1 MLGQP
6 THPLQTHHCGGMIC
20 TTEGNSKDTAHRRT
34 PSRSRRPQFTRKRK
48 KERQISRNGPRKPDP
63 QALTPRLFRQKPL
76 ANASAHE
83 PLLTL
88 HITLLDRT
96 ASTPGTRARRPFAGP
111 SAQLAQSTGMPCS
124 RSHPRFS
131 TTCTPGAAPRTRQ
144 VPNARAVLSFMRR
157 ELLLMFVA
165 GACWACRAAL
175 VHAPGCP
182 DPCSL
187 GDVYCNGRSHER
199 LRGESGIVRG
209 LCGAVLGARGRV
221 VGRVFGAGGL
231 DWGRWR
237 NGCCRGM
244 GAMGLLLRLRPER
257 VLQ

>member
-1 MLGQP
+1 
-6 THPLQTHHCGGMIC
+6 
-20 TTEGNSKDTAHRRT
+20 
-34 PSRSRRPQFTRKRK
+34 
-48 KERQISRNGPRKPDP
+48 
-63 QALTPRLFRQKPL
+63 
-76 ANASAHE
+76 
-83 PLLTL
+83 
-88 HITLLDRT
+88 
-96 ASTPGTRARRPFAGP
+96 
-111 SAQLAQSTGMPCS
+111 MPCS

-131 TTCTPGAAPRTRQ
+131 TGCTPGAAPRTRQ

-237 NGCCRGM
+237 NWCCRGWAQWDCCFACGQNACCSDLACRSTWSCM
-244 GAMGLLLRLRPER
+244 RG
-257 VLQ
+257 V